1 MLSEGLNGW
10 GKVVDSIHEGQ
21 RGVGTTARCRRIGG
35 WQDRRVRKTGHLDTR
50 ISFVLILIIG
60 VMHQMHRTA

>member
-1 MLSEGLNGW
+1 VN
-10 GKVVDSIHEGQ
+10 SIHEGQ
-21 RGVGTTARCRRIGG
+21 RGVKTTARCRRIEG